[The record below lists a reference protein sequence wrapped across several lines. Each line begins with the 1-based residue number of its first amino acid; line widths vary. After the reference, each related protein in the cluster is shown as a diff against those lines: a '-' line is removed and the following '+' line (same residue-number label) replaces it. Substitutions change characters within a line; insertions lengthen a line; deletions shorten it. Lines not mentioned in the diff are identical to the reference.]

1 MELVSKFFKSFV
13 SLYMIPIFICGCFLF
28 VTFWLGIISS
38 FFILLFYIIY
48 FRRQFKKKILDEQT
62 LYYFG
67 FIVIIINL
75 ALLVA
80 FILSQG
86 DISSPSF
93 GIFYLFAFPFFAY
106 FSVTSSLGVLGDAIL
121 WLEALLL
128 LQFIIC
134 CCLVK
139 PKISVKKITI
149 ISTVFLLMFTAD
161 IYLYKNRPEIR
172 YAVHGFNYMN
182 GYSSTDLSDYS
193 PYADNS
199 KLVTLKEPSTLI
211 IDNEEDM
218 PILDGAEACYPVYSA
233 IAKTV
238 YKNID
243 SIEKNALMDGHYS
256 SQNGKIVT
264 FTNSSIGYDRLFR
277 KESDI
282 FFGAKPS
289 LEQLEEAKEQNVELD
304 YTAIGKE
311 GFVFFV
317 NKDNPIDNLTTDQ
330 VKSIYHGDITNWK
343 DVGGKDEEITAFQRP
358 ERSGS
363 QSMMVSFMGKIS
375 LKEPMTYEVQ
385 TAMLGIIE
393 EVAQYHNESGAIGY
407 TFRYFLEGLNQEK
420 DVKMISIDG
429 IKPTTENIKNQS
441 YPISTYLYC
450 VTLKSNQDE
459 SVKKLRDY
467 LLSNQGQYIIE
478 QTGYCALN

>member
-1 MELVSKFFKSFV
+1 MALVNKFFKSLV
-13 SLYMIPIFICGCFLF
+13 SLYILPIFICGCFLF
-28 VTFWLGIISS
+28 VTFWLGFISI
-38 FFILLFYIIY
+38 FFVFIFYVIY
-48 FRRQFKKKILDEQT
+48 FKRQYIKKTLDEQT
-62 LYYFG
+62 LQCFG
-67 FIVIIINL
+67 FIIILINL
-75 ALLVA
+75 ALLIA

-86 DISSPSF
+86 DINSPSF
-93 GIFYLFAFPFFAY
+93 SIFYVFSFPFFAY
-106 FSVTSSLGVLGDAIL
+106 FSVATSLGVLGDAIL

-134 CCLVK
+134 CYFVK
-139 PKISVKKITI
+139 PKISVKKIAI
-149 ISTVFLLMFTAD
+149 IATVFLLMFSAD
-161 IYLYKNRPEIR
+161 IYLYRNRPEIR
-172 YAVHGFNYMN
+172 YSGHGFDYMN
-182 GYSSTDLSDYS
+182 GYSSTDLTDYF

-211 IDNEEDM
+211 IENEQEM

-233 IAKTV
+233 LAKAV
-238 YKNID
+238 YKDID
-243 SIEKNALMDGHYS
+243 AIEKKVSMEINPNYL
-256 SQNGKIVT
+256 NGKIVT
-264 FTNSSIGYDRLFR
+264 FTNSSVGYDRLFR
-277 KESDI
+277 KECDM

-289 LEQLEEAKEQNVELD
+289 LEQLEEAKKLNVELD
-304 YTAIGKE
+304 YTPIGKE
-311 GFVFFV
+311 GFVFFI
-317 NKDNPIDNLTTDQ
+317 NKDNPIDNLTAEQ
-330 VKSIYHGDITNWK
+330 VKAIYHGDILNWK
-343 DVGGKDEEITAFQRP
+343 DVGGEDEKITAFQRP

-363 QSMMVSFMGKIS
+363 QSMMVSFMDKVS

-429 IKPTTENIKNQS
+429 IKPTTENIQNQS

-450 VTLKSNQDE
+450 VTLKSNQDKN
-459 SVKKLRDY
+459 VNKLKDY

-478 QTGYCALN
+478 QTGYCALK